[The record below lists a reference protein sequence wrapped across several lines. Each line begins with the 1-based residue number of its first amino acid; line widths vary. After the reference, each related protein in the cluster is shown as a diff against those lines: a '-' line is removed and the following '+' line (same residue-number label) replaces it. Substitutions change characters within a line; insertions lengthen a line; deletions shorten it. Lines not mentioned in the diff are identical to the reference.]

1 MERSKKMVVS
11 QKGILFL
18 CTGNSCRSQM
28 AEGFARKMLPKNM
41 EIFSAGLE
49 PKSVH
54 PMAIKVMQEVGIDI
68 SKQESKNISEISLDK
83 INMVITLCGDAA
95 ERCPIFPGK
104 VERIHWEI
112 EDPAKARG
120 SDKEI
125 VKVFR
130 KVRDSI
136 KSYIISYIL
145 VKQKI
150 KMDNLRN

>member
-1 MERSKKMVVS
+1 MERSKEMIILR
-11 QKGILFL
+11 KGIIFL

-28 AEGFARKMLPKNM
+28 AEGFAKKMLPKNM
-41 EIFSAGLE
+41 EIFSAGME

-54 PMAIKVMQEVGIDI
+54 PVAVKVMQEVGIDI
-68 SKQESKNISEISLDK
+68 SQQKSKNISEVLIDK
-83 INMVITLCGDAA
+83 IDLVVTLCGDAA

-125 VKVFR
+125 AIVFR
-130 KVRDSI
+130 KVRDNI
-136 KSYIISYIL
+136 KSYIISYL
-145 VKQKI
+145 FVK
-150 KMDNLRN
+150 

>member
-1 MERSKKMVVS
+1 MERSKEMVVL

-41 EIFSAGLE
+41 EILSAGLE
-49 PKSVH
+49 LKGVH
-54 PMAIKVMQEVGIDI
+54 PMAVKVMQEIGVDI
-68 SKQESKNISEISLDK
+68 SHQKSKNISEIPIDK
-83 INMVITLCGDAA
+83 IDLVVTLCGDAA

-112 EDPAKARG
+112 EDPAKAQG

-125 VKVFR
+125 AIVFR
-130 KVRDSI
+130 KVRNKIRSYMENEKWFDS
-136 KSYIISYIL
+136 L
-145 VKQKI
+145 KI
-150 KMDNLRN
+150 D

>member
-1 MERSKKMVVS
+1 M
-11 QKGILFL
+11 KGILFL

-68 SKQESKNISEISLDK
+68 SHQKSKNISEIPIDK
-83 INMVITLCGDAA
+83 ISIVVTLCGDAA